1 MPLQNN
7 PNYEWNGYLIE
18 SFAGNS
24 QSLLTNLQAALT
36 NRKLPQVTIKPARVN
51 MWWRADSPC
60 LDITSTIDGS
70 VMCTVHMMDYGTSMF
85 IGVAS
90 AAVSGLGNYYKRMA
104 AAAFLET
111 VDRCVNEAITATAT
125 QAQQGQPQ
133 LKEIGKAGKFG
144 G

>member
-7 PNYEWNGYLIE
+7 PNYEWNGHLIE
-18 SFAGNS
+18 NFAGNA
-24 QSLLTNLQAALT
+24 QPLFTNLQTVLA
-36 NRKLPQVTIKPARVN
+36 NRNLPQVTAKPARVN

-60 LDITSTIDGS
+60 LDITSSIDGS
-70 VMCTVHMMDYGTSMF
+70 VMCPIHTMDYGMSMF

-90 AAVSGLGNYYKRMA
+90 APVSGLGNYYKRMA

-111 VDRCVNEAITATAT
+111 VDRCMNEAITATAT
-125 QAQQGQPQ
+125 RAQQAQPQ